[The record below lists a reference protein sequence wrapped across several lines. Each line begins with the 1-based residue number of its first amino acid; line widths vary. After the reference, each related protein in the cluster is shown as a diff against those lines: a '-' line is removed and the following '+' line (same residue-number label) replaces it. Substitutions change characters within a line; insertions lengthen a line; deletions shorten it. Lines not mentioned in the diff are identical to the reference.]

1 MDKIKYTIGGLVA
14 LLIIIVV
21 IRRYILF
28 FMWSDLAHLTT
39 QNQINVF
46 IVTGIILWFSTLA
59 HEFGHWIA
67 ANITA
72 YRIRKDSDFLQVKPI
87 AKIVSF
93 YYLYGRVESPVYE
106 FLSQN
111 RAKYKGLIRINA
123 ASGHAI
129 SLIYWIISIIAF
141 SIIGSNYFILSAFM
155 LHHIVIVCFDFFGYK
170 TFLAN
175 HKTTSKVTGGS
186 DMVGIFRPDK
196 FIYIKT
202 ESRDTRKD
210 LLMSIG
216 FAFVNILSAV
226 LLFIFFSQL
235 FK

>member
-1 MDKIKYTIGGLVA
+1 
-14 LLIIIVV
+14 
-21 IRRYILF
+21 
-28 FMWSDLAHLTT
+28 MWSDLAHLTT

-46 IVTGIILWFSTLA
+46 IVTGVILWFSTLA

-202 ESRDTRKD
+202 ESKNTKNG
-210 LLMSIG
+210 LFVSI
-216 FAFVNILSAV
+216 FLAFVVASISFP
-226 LLFIFFSQL
+226 LFLPFIQIFM
-235 FK
+235 